1 MCYLGFNEVARCGN
15 VLKMVGVE
23 ESLEMTWVEKC
34 GNKTHMKVSFLM
46 RERNLSSTQTQNAQ
60 IDLSSR
66 LLELI

>member
-1 MCYLGFNEVARCGN
+1 
-15 VLKMVGVE
+15 MVGVE